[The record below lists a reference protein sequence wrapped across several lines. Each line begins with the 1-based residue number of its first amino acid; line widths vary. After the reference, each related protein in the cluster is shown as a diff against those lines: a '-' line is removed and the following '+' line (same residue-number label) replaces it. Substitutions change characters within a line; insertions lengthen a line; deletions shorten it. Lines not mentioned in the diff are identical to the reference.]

1 MKRSRRFTTSSSTN
15 CWNGALGTHLA
26 EGLVRAGVK
35 QLTIVDRDYIE
46 YSNLQRQT
54 LFTEQD
60 AAEGLPKVIA
70 AKAHLKV
77 LIKMYKYMLL

>member
-1 MKRSRRFTTSSSTN
+1 M
-15 CWNGALGTHLA
+15 
-26 EGLVRAGVK
+26 RAGVK

-60 AAEGLPKVIA
+60 AAGLAKGNCCKGALESIDKDVQIHAFIA
-70 AKAHLKV
+70 QVDRAF
-77 LIKMYKYMLL
+77 